1 MVKIKRNRFVTVVVV
16 AILLIFFHYAG
27 VTAWLGQRL
36 LPAGGKTFQ
45 WGRSLAGF
53 LNYRSLVEENR
64 LLKEEVAKLSID
76 YLKLASLA
84 AENDYL
90 KKELAFVAKSAY
102 RHQLAK
108 VIGRTPLNEQVLIID
123 QGSGAGLAVG
133 QPVTVNQGVIVG
145 RLVKVEEQRSY
156 LQLLT
161 DTNSQLAVA
170 VGNFSGTSGLLKGQ
184 AGNSLLLDL
193 IPQDQELKVDDLVIT
208 SGLEEKIPRGLLV
221 GRLSQINQVVGQI
234 FKQARVNP
242 LFNYQNLQIVDV
254 IK

>member
-1 MVKIKRNRFVTVVVV
+1 MTKNKRNRLVTVVVV

-27 VTAWLGQRL
+27 ITGWLGQRL
-36 LPAGGKTFQ
+36 TPLGGTTYR
-45 WGRSLAGF
+45 WGKALAGF
-53 LNYRSLVEENR
+53 FNYQELVKENG
-64 LLKEEVAKLSID
+64 LLKEEAAKLSID
-76 YLKLASLA
+76 YLKLAAIS

-90 KKELAFVAKSAY
+90 KKELAFVSTSRY
-102 RHQLAK
+102 QYQLAN
-108 VIGRTPLNEQVLIID
+108 VVGRLPLNEQILIID
-123 QGSGAGLAVG
+123 QGSSAGLAVG

-145 RLVKVEEQRSY
+145 RLIKVEETRSS

-161 DTNSQLAVA
+161 DTNSQLAVTA
-170 VGNFSGTSGLLKGQ
+170 GDFKGTNGLLKGQ

-193 IPQDQELKVDDLVIT
+193 IPQDQELKIDDLVIT

-221 GRLSQINQVVGQI
+221 GRISQINQLVGQI